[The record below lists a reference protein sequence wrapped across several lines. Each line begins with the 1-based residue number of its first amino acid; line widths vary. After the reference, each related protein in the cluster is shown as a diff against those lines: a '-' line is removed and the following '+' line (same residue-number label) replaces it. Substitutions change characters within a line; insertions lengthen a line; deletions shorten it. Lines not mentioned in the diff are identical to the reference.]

1 MRTGLWISLA
11 LLCATIALGC
21 WEEHETKRL
30 SQQYI
35 SAAEELRTLSEIADW
50 NRASAVSTAYL
61 DNWQRTVPWLQ
72 MLINH
77 EDIDDITLALGQLK
91 AAIDAKDQSACFSAC
106 AELKE
111 NARHIFHRDAFTL
124 GNVL

>member
-1 MRTGLWISLA
+1 MRTGLWISIA

-21 WEEHETKRL
+21 WEEHKTKQL

-35 SAAEELRTLSEIADW
+35 SAAEELHTLSEMEDW
-50 NRASAVSTAYL
+50 SRASQVSAAYMER
-61 DNWQRTVPWLQ
+61 WQQTVPWLQ
-72 MLINH
+72 TLINH

-91 AAIDAKDQSACFSAC
+91 AAITAKDQSACFSAC

-111 NARHIFHRDAFTL
+111 NARHIHHRDAFTL